1 MKKKFWSKKTY
12 IFFIGIGGISMSG
25 LALYLHRQGFIVSG
39 SDISAGAM
47 TAK

>member
-1 MKKKFWSKKTY
+1 
-12 IFFIGIGGISMSG
+12 MSG

-47 TAK
+47 TAKL